1 MSARTVIPAGLHAR
15 GDCLLPIRAVPKHA
29 PTALRTPAHR
39 HSHAADNARRSSLP
53 FAAVVGAL
61 RRLSRGFSSMTHS
74 ILAPLLLALL
84 LGGCG
89 RSDEHRHAHAGGEA
103 GHGEQGR
110 QHADEAAKGTHGGRL
125 LSQDGDSVELTIA
138 EDGGPPTFQAWL
150 YRDGQPLPAT
160 AGSVEIRTTRL
171 GGKVD
176 AFALRAHRDGS
187 LLAASAVGE
196 PHSFDVDVR
205 ATVQGKTH
213 RWSYPSYE
221 GRTTIAPTIAQEAG
235 IRVAPVGAGSIAD
248 QHEVQGLLT
257 PAEGAQ
263 AQATAR
269 FPGPVRSLRANV
281 GDQVRAGQVLAT
293 VESNL
298 SLTTYTI
305 TAPIGGTVLART
317 ISLGSTASEGQ
328 ALFEIADLSTLWVDL
343 HIFGADAGHIT
354 AGAPVTVTRIS
365 DGAVAQSTLERVL
378 PGTATASQSTVAR
391 AVLRNADG
399 LWRPG
404 SAVKARVTVAQQPAA
419 MVVPVGAL
427 QRFGDWDVVFVRVGD
442 VYEARPVRLGARDA
456 QQVEVVLGVSP
467 GDTVVVEQSY
477 LVKADIEKSGASHDH

>member
-1 MSARTVIPAGLHAR
+1 
-15 GDCLLPIRAVPKHA
+15 
-29 PTALRTPAHR
+29 
-39 HSHAADNARRSSLP
+39 
-53 FAAVVGAL
+53 
-61 RRLSRGFSSMTHS
+61 MTRFM
-74 ILAPLLLALL
+74 IAPLLLALVL
-84 LGGCG
+84 SGCS
-89 RSDEHRHAHAGGEA
+89 RNSDAAHEDHTGHAAEGEA
-103 GHGEQGR
+103 GADA
-110 QHADEAAKGTHGGRL
+110 HADEAQTGTHGGRL
-125 LSQDGDSVELTIA
+125 LSQDGDSVELAIA
-138 EDGGPPTFQAWL
+138 EDGTPPTYQAWL
-150 YRDGQPLPAT
+150 YRDGKPLPAT
-160 AGSVEIRTTRL
+160 AGKVEVHLTRL
-171 GGKVD
+171 GGINEVHR
-176 AFALRAHRDGS
+176 LRPRDDGS
-187 LLAASAVGE
+187 LLADSTVSE
-196 PHSFDVDVR
+196 PHSFDVEVR

-213 RWSYPSYE
+213 RWAYPSYE
-221 GRTTIAPTIAQEAG
+221 GRTTIAAKVAQDAG

-269 FPGPVRSLRANV
+269 FPGPVRSLRVNV

-298 SLTTYTI
+298 SLTTYSVS
-305 TAPIGGTVLART
+305 APISGTVLARNA
-317 ISLGSTASEGQ
+317 SLGSNASEGQ

-365 DGAVAQSTLERVL
+365 DGVVAQTNLERVL

-391 AVLRNADG
+391 AVLRNSDG

-419 MVVPVGAL
+419 MVAPVGAL
-427 QRFGDWDVVFVRVGD
+427 QRFRDWDVVFVRVGD
-442 VYEARPVRLGARDA
+442 VYEVRPVKLGARDA
-456 QQVEVVLGVSP
+456 QQVQVLSGLAV
-467 GDTVVVEQSY
+467 GDAVVVEQSY